1 MSTIED
7 KILDGPR
14 VQYCEADNDDI
25 RTGEDAGLD
34 LDDPEKATT
43 RNEIS
48 SLFIRP
54 DQESTIDNGS
64 AAYRMRSQGYS
75 MNTGPKGVI
84 ADHRK
89 HSLSKSSSKVDESDL
104 DEEFK
109 ELLNDDSI
117 IKSIAERRIA
127 QLINLPTF
135 GSVFRLITGTELL
148 DAIDKENP
156 NILVV
161 VHIYTKFSRS
171 CAKVDKCLDVLANEF
186 KRIKFVTLDARAA
199 SLSDNFKENG
209 VPALLAYKGGN
220 LVKSLVQL
228 EDLLDKDFEVAQ
240 LRELLIDNEI
250 IR

>member
-14 VQYCEADNDDI
+14 VHYCDADDDDI

-34 LDDPEKATT
+34 LDDPDVVAT
-43 RNEIS
+43 RNDVS
-48 SLFIRP
+48 SLFVRP
-54 DQESTIDNGS
+54 DQESSLRNGS
-64 AAYRMRSQGYS
+64 ASHRMRSQGYS

-89 HSLSKSSSKVDESDL
+89 HSLSKSSSKVDDSDL

-117 IKSIAERRIA
+117 IKSMAERRIA
-127 QLINLPTF
+127 QLINLPSF
-135 GSVFRLITGTELL
+135 GSVFRLATGSELL

-156 NILVV
+156 NVLIV
-161 VHIYTKFSRS
+161 VHIYARFSRP
-171 CAKVDKCLDVLANEF
+171 CAKVDKCLDILANEF
-186 KRIKFVTLDARAA
+186 KQIKFVTLDASAA
-199 SLSDNFKENG
+199 GLSDNFKENG
-209 VPALLAYKGGN
+209 VPALLAYRGGN

-228 EDLLDKDFEVAQ
+228 EDLLDKDFEAAQ

>member
-7 KILDGPR
+7 KILDGPT
-14 VQYCEADNDDI
+14 VHYCEADDDDI

-34 LDDPEKATT
+34 LDDPEVVTT

-48 SLFIRP
+48 SLFVRP
-54 DQESTIDNGS
+54 DQESTIDNGT
-64 AAYRMRSQGYS
+64 AACQMSKNYS

-89 HSLSKSSSKVDESDL
+89 HSLSKSSSRVDDSDL

-109 ELLNDDSI
+109 DLLNDDSI
-117 IKSIAERRIA
+117 IKSMAERRIA
-127 QLINLPTF
+127 QLINLPSF
-135 GSVFRLITGTELL
+135 SSVFRLTTGPELL

-156 NILVV
+156 NVLLV
-161 VHIYTKFSRS
+161 VHIYTRSSRS
-171 CAKVDKCLDVLANEF
+171 CAKVDRCLDILANEF
-186 KRIKFVTLDARAA
+186 RRIKFVTLDARAA
-199 SLSDNFKENG
+199 GLSDNFKENG

-228 EDLLDKDFEVAQ
+228 EDLLDKDFEVTQ
-240 LRELLIDNEI
+240 LRELLIDNGI
-250 IR
+250 IQ